1 MRWIC
6 VLFFIGRLSLRSLFA
21 GYEYEPGLQRCQR
34 PRAQTG
40 WVFVPKGR
48 PNGRTGRTADT
59 YGFGLDGLGSRAWRH
74 GSRSSLG

>member
-6 VLFFIGRLSLRSLFA
+6 VLFFTGRLSFRSSFA
-21 GYEYEPGLQRCQR
+21 GYEYEPGPQRCQR

-40 WVFVPKGR
+40 WVFVPT
-48 PNGRTGRTADT
+48 PSADWRTDRAVDA
-59 YGFGLDGLGSRAWRH
+59 YGVGLDGPESRARRH